1 METTSTFSSLF
12 VSNLLPLG
20 FAMKDYMVTPT
31 TVFIEVPLH
40 TNQLGQITGTTTTK
54 LLVRTI

>member
-20 FAMKDYMVTPT
+20 FTMKDYMVTPT
-31 TVFIEVPLH
+31 VFIEVPLR
-40 TNQLGQITGTTTTK
+40 TNQLGQITGMTTTK
-54 LLVRTI
+54 LLVRTM